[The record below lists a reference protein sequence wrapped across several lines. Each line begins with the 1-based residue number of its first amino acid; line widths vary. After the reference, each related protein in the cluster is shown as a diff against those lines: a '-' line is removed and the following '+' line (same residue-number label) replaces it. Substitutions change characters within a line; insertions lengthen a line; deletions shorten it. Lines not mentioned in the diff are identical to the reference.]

1 MEVLT
6 HGLIRVHACGGR
18 QRPAERLGFQ
28 HDRPGAWRPVRTGRR
43 SDVESLR
50 KTGATAMNPN
60 RGRWTVALAAI
71 VAVLLQAIPY
81 GASAQQTTGVVRG
94 RVVDESTQRPLAS
107 VQVLV
112 VGTQRGTL
120 TGTDGTYRIEGVPA
134 GAHSVRAEYI
144 GYGSHSEAVTVAAGA
159 EVVAD
164 FALAQSVLDLEE
176 IVVTGVAGQQ
186 VRAKLP
192 FSVDRL
198 TPQNMPVPAS
208 SATSMLTGKVAGL
221 RTASSGGRPGET
233 PSVMLRGPT
242 SINASGRSQEPLYIV
257 DGVILAGSVVD
268 VDAMDIESIEV
279 VKGAAAAS
287 LYGSRAANGVIQI
300 TTARGKNVAN
310 DQVTYSIRSEF
321 GGSDLPGRF
330 NLTQR
335 HQFAMQNGLFVDQ
348 SGAPCE
354 FVRCGSAP
362 QLAGQMALAG
372 EPNNEWNTIQQEAW
386 PGATYDH
393 VERFFRGGNYM
404 TNAVSVAGR
413 SGGTNYLV
421 SYNRLDNEGI
431 MPGHEGQLRH
441 NFRVNLD
448 QAVRTDI
455 TVSASAFY
463 SRSRANSDD
472 GAMFQLTR
480 MPAGVDLLGPDP
492 SDSSKIIL
500 KPDPFNDNV
509 NPLVSMLEAGPNVQ
523 QRGRFL
529 GSVTAR
535 WSPITWFNLDGN
547 FSFDRSDI
555 RNESFT
561 PKDFRNL
568 SNPNGTGGSL
578 NHGNDRTE
586 ALNGSVTAQFIK
598 RFGDLNTNTQLRY
611 LVEQED
617 FTRTT
622 ANGSQFTAD
631 GVITFDNIPTANKS
645 AGSMLQLERA
655 DGYFVITDLDYKDR
669 YVVSALARNDGSS
682 LFGPDERRHWYYRG
696 SFAYRLSEEPWF
708 NVPGF
713 DELKL
718 RYSYGTAGNRPS
730 FAAQYETYSVSGGAI
745 TPLTLGNRNLKP
757 EFVTEQEMGI
767 DVLFLSRFSLDL
779 TYAHADAK
787 EQILN
792 VPLLAHSG
800 FSNQWRNAGR
810 LKSNTIEASLNAQI
824 IRTPDFTWNARVLFD
839 RTLQEITE
847 LEVPAYQT
855 GVTGQGLGNVFYVR
869 PGEAL
874 GTFYG
879 FQFAENCGHLPT
891 GVDCSEFQV
900 NDDGYLVWVGAAGS
914 TENGWESY
922 TDADGNQQHWWGT
935 AAPFTVRGGTI
946 RWGTPFQAEG
956 NDPVTGERTT
966 FLPLG
971 RAMPD
976 YSLSLS
982 NTFQYKGITL
992 YGLLQSVQGYHVYN
1006 QPLQWAVF
1014 QSYAGIMDQS
1024 NVAERARKPLGYYS
1038 TLYGASGLQPSSA
1051 FVDDASFVKLQ
1062 EVALRYQIPTSLL
1075 ERVPV
1080 ARGFRGIGLSVV
1092 GRNLLTWTD
1101 YDGYDPDVGR
1111 TGGGTGSAV
1120 LARVDG
1126 FDYPNFRTFTFG
1138 LDINF

>member
-1 MEVLT
+1 MN
-6 HGLIRVHACGGR
+6 RN
-18 QRPAERLGFQ
+18 
-28 HDRPGAWRPVRTGRR
+28 R
-43 SDVESLR
+43 SR
-50 KTGATAMNPN
+50 WTGAL
-60 RGRWTVALAAI
+60 GAL
-71 VAVLLQAIPY
+71 VAVFVLAIPS
-81 GASAQQTTGVVRG
+81 GVQAQQNTGVVRG
-94 RVVDESTQRPLAS
+94 RVTDESTQGPLQA
-107 VQVLV
+107 VQISV
-112 VGTQRGTL
+112 VGSQRGTL
-120 TGTDGTYRIEGVPA
+120 TGADGSYRIEGVPV
-134 GAHSVRAEYI
+134 GEYQVRAEYI
-144 GYGSHSEAVTVAAGA
+144 GYGSHSEPVTVTSGQ
-159 EVVAD
+159 EVAVD
-164 FALAQSVLDLEE
+164 FALEQSVLDLEE

-198 TPQNMPVPAS
+198 TTQNMPVPAT
-208 SATSMLTGKVAGL
+208 SAQSMLTGKVAGL
-221 RTASSGGRPGET
+221 RTASAGGRPGEV
-233 PSVMLRGPT
+233 PSIMLRGPT
-242 SINASGRSQEPLYIV
+242 SINATNRTQEPLYIV

-268 VDAMDIESIEV
+268 IDAMDIESIEV

-310 DQVTYSIRSEF
+310 DQVNYSVRTEV
-321 GGSDLPGRF
+321 GTSDLPGRF

-335 HQFAMQNGLFVDQ
+335 HQFLMQNGQFIDQ
-348 SGAPCE
+348 SGNSCD
-354 FVRCGSAP
+354 FVLCGSAP

-372 EPNNEWNTIQQEAW
+372 EPNNEWNTIMQEAW

-404 TNAVSVAGR
+404 TNSVSVAGR

-431 MPGHEGQLRH
+431 MPGQEGQLRH

-448 QAVRTDI
+448 QAVRTDV

-463 SRSRANSDD
+463 SRSRANSND

-492 SDSSKIIL
+492 DDSTKIIL

-509 NPLVSMLEAGPNVQ
+509 NPLVAMLEDGPAIQ

-535 WSPITWFNLDGN
+535 WSPLAWFNLDGN

-555 RNESFT
+555 RNENFS
-561 PKDFRNL
+561 PKDYRTL
-568 SNPNGTGGSL
+568 SNPDGTGGDLGHEFSRRE
-578 NHGNDRTE
+578 GI
-586 ALNGSVTAQFIK
+586 NGSVTGQFIK

-617 FTRTT
+617 YTETST
-622 ANGSQFTAD
+622 DGSQFTAD
-631 GVITFDNIPTANKS
+631 GVISFDNIPDANIEG
-645 AGSMLQLERA
+645 GSTLQLERA
-655 DGYFVITDLDYKDR
+655 DGFFIISDLDYKDR
-669 YVVSALARNDGSS
+669 YVIGALARNDGSS

-696 SFAYRLSEEPWF
+696 SAAYRLSEEPWF
-708 NVPGF
+708 NLPGV

-730 FAAQYETYSVSGGAI
+730 FAAQYETYSVGGGSI
-745 TPLTLGNRNLKP
+745 TPVTLGNRDLKP
-757 EFVTEQEMGI
+757 EFVTEQEMGMDI
-767 DVLFLSRFSLDL
+767 LFLSRFSLDL

-787 EQILN
+787 DQILN

-800 FSNQWRNAGR
+800 FTSQWRNAGR
-810 LKSNTIEASLNAQI
+810 LESHTVEASLNAQLV
-824 IRTPDFTWNARVLFD
+824 RTPDFTWNARVLFD
-839 RTLQEITE
+839 RTTQEITE
-847 LEVPAYQT
+847 LDVPAYQE

-891 GVDCSEFQV
+891 DVNCSEFQV
-900 NDDGYLVWVGAAGS
+900 NDDGYLVWVGGAGS
-914 TENGWESY
+914 PENGWDSY
-922 TDADGNQQHWWGT
+922 AGEEGEEHWWGT
-935 AAPFTVRGGTI
+935 TAPFTIRGQNI

-971 RAMPD
+971 KAMPD
-976 YSLSLS
+976 YSLSLA
-982 NTFQYKGITL
+982 NTFQYKGVTV
-992 YGLLQSVQGYHVYN
+992 YGLLQSVQGYSVYN

-1024 NVAERARKPLGYYS
+1024 NEPEAQRKPLGYYA

-1051 FVDDASFVKLQ
+1051 FVDDASFIKLQ
-1062 EVALRYQIPTSLL
+1062 ELSLRYQLPASLL
-1075 ERVPV
+1075 DRVPV
-1080 ARGFRGIGLSVV
+1080 ARGFRGLGLSVV

-1126 FDYPNFRTFTFG
+1126 YDYPNFRTVTFG
-1138 LDINF
+1138 IDISF